1 MLNNWILTS
10 STPWALQ
17 AVGGA
22 VVVGD
27 LATIT
32 YVRAHTYTK
41 TVQQMGE
48 DGAVVLDENQ
58 DPVEL
63 AEVLNKLIAETIE
76 EKGGA
81 DSKTPKTTITKTE
94 EDITILA
101 DAAEDVES
109 IDIQRAEAAKL
120 RAEEILQT
128 GTMDKSGDEYFTLQT
143 ALKRSQLRLDAVRRY
158 RQSQKHMTRSS
169 QN

>member
-1 MLNNWILTS
+1 MNNWILTS

-58 DPVEL
+58 DPVEITETKEEPEIRVTKHQRASFGGNAQTNTKWHANIKREIAADL
-63 AEVLNKLIAETIE
+63 VDLNKSENV
-76 EKGGA
+76 GV
-81 DSKTPKTTITKTE
+81 
-94 EDITILA
+94 DIT
-101 DAAEDVES
+101 S
-109 IDIQRAEAAKL
+109 
-120 RAEEILQT
+120 
-128 GTMDKSGDEYFTLQT
+128 
-143 ALKRSQLRLDAVRRY
+143 AV
-158 RQSQKHMTRSS
+158 K
-169 QN
+169 